1 MQNIPVFNQYG
12 FRRADGVQL
21 AMPHYRDLELRLIEE
36 AGPINGARQQI
47 QRDIFHRHG
56 RKCIVCATEIP
67 MYWKGQ
73 PLLRKIDGSH
83 AKPKCWFHHKCY
95 EQYKSDKAKK
105 RKRANY
111 IRTRMQPQQPAQLAA
126 PQPQPALPAPLL
138 TINDGIVDA
147 ATAMRIV
154 DRFNKY
160 DASKAYVEPFNKI
173 EKERQCRAEE
183 QINL

>member
-138 TINDGIVDA
+138 TINDKLYDWVTKHDLYVRHKA
-147 ATAMRIV
+147 Y
-154 DRFNKY
+154 KY
-160 DASKAYVEPFNKI
+160 DAGKAHA
-173 EKERQCRAEE
+173 EKLLKKCKSEGNAGQRNR
-183 QINL
+183 

>member
-36 AGPINGARQQI
+36 AGPINSVRQLV
-47 QRDIFHRHG
+47 QRVIFKRHG
-56 RKCIVCATEIP
+56 RKCIFCDKEIP

-73 PLLRKIDGSH
+73 PLLRKIDGNH
-83 AKPKCWFHHKCY
+83 AEQIGCTTGWFHHKCY

-111 IRTRMQPQQPAQLAA
+111 IRSRMQPQQPAQLAA

-138 TINDGIVDA
+138 TTNDDIVDA
-147 ATAMRIV
+147 ATPIRSVTQKAIITV
-154 DRFNKY
+154 AATPTAAGLIDI
-160 DASKAYVEPFNKI
+160 ASA
-173 EKERQCRAEE
+173 
-183 QINL
+183 